1 MYVSSI
7 TLEKEKTANR
17 MHASSGYALFIAVES
32 VATTCNYHNR
42 LYSRAPPGDRDRR
55 VCAHARDNYYQITPQ
70 SIETDK
76 CLRGCL

>member
-32 VATTCNYHNR
+32 VATTCNYHMH
-42 LYSRAPPGDRDRR
+42 S
-55 VCAHARDNYYQITPQ
+55 CAHLKLAVPNRRAQHSYTLILLRHIVVRDTRP
-70 SIETDK
+70 
-76 CLRGCL
+76 